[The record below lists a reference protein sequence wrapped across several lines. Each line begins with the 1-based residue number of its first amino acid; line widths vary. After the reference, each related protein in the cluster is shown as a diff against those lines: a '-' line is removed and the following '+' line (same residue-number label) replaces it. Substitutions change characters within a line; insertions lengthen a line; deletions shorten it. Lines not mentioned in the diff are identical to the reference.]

1 MIVQTLTLI
10 ICAVVGYFFG
20 GMLGAA
26 ALLALWAGV
35 LFSCGYLRARRKPG
49 DDGAG
54 TGEKASIYAD
64 IDTINDRLEEVA
76 RERRWGLEKR
86 LEIAR
91 IACENPSVPFE
102 ELESLYERGFCAAPD
117 AVKEAEPRSRSMNN
131 EPCWRTLH

>member
-10 ICAVVGYFFG
+10 ICAVVGYIFG

-35 LFSCGYLRARRKPG
+35 LFSCGYLRARRKPAA
-49 DDGAG
+49 DG
-54 TGEKASIYAD
+54 TGSREKVSVYAD
-64 IDTINDRLEEVA
+64 IDAVNDRLEEVA

-102 ELESLYERGFCAAPD
+102 ELESLYERGFRAAPD
-117 AVKEAEPRSRSMNN
+117 IVKEAELKKRSMNK